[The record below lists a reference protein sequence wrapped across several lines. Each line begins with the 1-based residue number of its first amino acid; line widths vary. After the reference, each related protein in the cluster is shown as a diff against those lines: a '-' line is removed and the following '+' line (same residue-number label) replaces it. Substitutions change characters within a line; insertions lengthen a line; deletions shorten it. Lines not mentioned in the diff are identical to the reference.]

1 MSCCCHL
8 LCLCR
13 PEKNTSGLTTET
25 LKNSNDFPVME
36 KVVASITQDLIV
48 ATDGSTYSSSQWINL
63 RPGQTFLVDPKGYI
77 TGRLQPNR
85 PSVRPTPQDDMLIMG
100 SPKSY
105 AGSSQ
110 TPAHIRMSGMYGT
123 YDAVSH
129 DFVISPILDPVNRA
143 MATEFHL
150 TSLTDPGATGSEIGL
165 LELQDNMAA
174 DGTIDNSHRYSIDR
188 TTEKCNQLQLGY
200 YTSVGGVPPLGSGDE
215 SIPFPIGYGAL
226 GSFIRIESAPE
237 PTSSADWGA
246 ISTSYPLMRWQ
257 TPPSGT
263 SIDTYWVD
271 PGFSRFDLNTGTT
284 TVDAP
289 VSHLLGSAVAGWV
302 KVKFYFWDNVLNIVD
317 VGESGAFYKD
327 YYMDFRNPYPIPKIE
342 IHFDIIGR
350 PGLQRVVGIWMASDA
365 QITSGVDVEANYL
378 PARYIPWAYG
388 YQSSEPYWYTLALIP
403 GALSSPPSWTNT
415 ENYVY
420 KSKVYPAGSYV
431 VYPYTGS
438 RGNLDTYNIENLSWF
453 KADVNGVEV
462 TDRFGN
468 NKMNGWTHFNYGE
481 SDSLICVIFT
491 PFDSDH
497 IIVYESNGGSFN
509 KIFVDV
515 ADLPF
520 LSYFG
525 VTSAYKGYA
534 AIGHKNERN
543 HNGLIDF
550 NTIQI
555 RFGAY
560 DPYHDSS
567 AERWK
572 QFGVKRPASKADYD
586 AYVAAGILAGKT
598 LYELVP
604 PPYNPD
610 TIVHPK
616 DFFFFSQR
624 PMARISPS
632 SSDSAKLP
640 IDLQKITGPTT
651 TVDASADLPKIAKK
665 MYLQNAWPDETDD
678 KTGIT
683 GKYIARFN
691 LSDVLQKDGCV
702 LMGRYMGDISTL
714 IVRVMSDDLS
724 SYGPQFFPQYNG
736 IWDYPVSYPVS
747 PMPEKKG
754 QYRTFAC
761 PIDVD
766 SFDTHP
772 SDVYVYVEA
781 KYPLSQLILWVQ

>member
-8 LCLCR
+8 LCLCK
-13 PEKNTSGLTTET
+13 PKNNTTTGLVTKT
-25 LKNSNDFPVME
+25 LNNSNDSPVTE
-36 KVVASITQDLIV
+36 KVIASITQNLIV
-48 ATDGSTYSSSQWINL
+48 ATDGTTYPSSQWINL
-63 RPGQTFLVDPKGYI
+63 RPGQTFLVDPKNYI

-110 TPAHIRMSGMYGT
+110 TPAHTRLSGMYGT

-129 DFVISPILDPVNRA
+129 DFVISPILDSVNRA
-143 MATEFHL
+143 MVTEFHL
-150 TSLTDPGATGSEIGL
+150 TSFSIPNIEDSLVGL
-165 LELQDNMAA
+165 IPLQDNMAA
-174 DGTIDNSHRYSIDR
+174 DGAVDNSHRYSIDR
-188 TTEKCNQLQLGY
+188 TTEKCNQLQIGY
-200 YTSVGGVPPLGSGDE
+200 YTSVGGAPPLSSTDE
-215 SIPFPIGYGAL
+215 ALPFPL
-226 GSFIRIESAPE
+226 GFPTRPWVNIESAPE
-237 PTSSADWGA
+237 PMTAADWGV
-246 ISTSYPLMRWQ
+246 TPLSYPLMRWQ
-257 TPPSGT
+257 SIPSG
-263 SIDTYWVD
+263 SIDSYWVD
-271 PGFSRFDLNTGTT
+271 PGFSRFDLNTGVTT
-284 TVDAP
+284 LDTP
-289 VSHLLGSAVAGWV
+289 TSHFLGSSSIGWV
-302 KVKFYFWDNVLNIVD
+302 KIKFYFWNSGTGTVD
-317 VGESGAFYKD
+317 VGESGFYVKTYTSD
-327 YYMDFRNPYPIPKIE
+327 PRNPYPIPRIY
-342 IHFDIIGR
+342 IFFDIGI
-350 PGLQRVVGIWMASDA
+350 PGSYAVVDVWKAEDTQVA
-365 QITSGVDVEANYL
+365 SGVDVEQTYL
-378 PARYIPWAYG
+378 PPKYRPWAAG
-388 YQSSEPYWYTLALIP
+388 AQPLIPYFVTLALVP
-403 GALSSPPSWTNT
+403 GVLSPPPSWTNP

-420 KSKVYPAGSYV
+420 KSKTYTAGSYV

-438 RGNLDTYNIENLSWF
+438 RGDIDTYSIDSLSWF
-453 KADVNGVEV
+453 KATVNGVEV

-481 SDSLICVIFT
+481 SDSLICVIFI
-491 PFDSDH
+491 PFDSNH

-525 VTSAYKGYA
+525 LTSAYKGYA

-616 DFFFFSQR
+616 DFFFFSQK
-624 PMARISPS
+624 PWARISPS

-640 IDLQKITGPTT
+640 IDLRKVTGPTT
-651 TVDASADLPKIAKK
+651 AVDASADLPKIAKK

-683 GKYIARFN
+683 GKYIAKFN
-691 LSDVLQKDGCV
+691 LSDLMQKDGCV

-714 IVRVMSDDLS
+714 IIRVMSDDLS

-747 PMPEKKG
+747 PMAEKKG

-761 PIDVD
+761 PIDID

-772 SDVYVYVEA
+772 SDVYVYIEA

>member
-1 MSCCCHL
+1 MSCCCDI
-8 LCLCR
+8 LCGCK
-13 PEKNTSGLTTET
+13 PST
-25 LKNSNDFPVME
+25 KNSEDCPVVE
-36 KVVASITQDLIV
+36 KTVEYITQDFIV
-48 ATDGSTYSSSQWINL
+48 ATDGSTYPSRQSINL
-63 RPGQTFLVDPKGYI
+63 RPGETFLVDCKDYI
-77 TGRLQPNR
+77 TGKSQPDSQD
-85 PSVRPTPQDDMLIMG
+85 PKKIPQDDTLIMG
-100 SPKSY
+100 SSKTY

-110 TPAHIRMSGMYGT
+110 TPAHITMSGTYGS

-129 DFVISPILDPVNRA
+129 DFVVYPILDPSNRA
-143 MATEFHL
+143 MATDFHL
-150 TSLTDPGATGSEIGL
+150 TSLTDPGTTSSEIGL
-165 LELQDNMAA
+165 VRLEENMAA
-174 DGTIDNSHRYSIDR
+174 DGAIDNTHRYSIDMSA
-188 TTEKCNQLQLGY
+188 EKCNQLQIGY
-200 YTSVGGVPPLGSGDE
+200 YTSTGGVPPLGAGDE
-215 SIPFPIGYGAL
+215 SIPFPIGYGVL

-257 TPPSGT
+257 TPPSGS

-271 PGFSRFDLNTGTT
+271 PGFSRFDLNTGIA

-317 VGESGAFYKD
+317 VGESGAFYKT
-327 YYMDFRNPYPIPKIE
+327 YYMDFRNPFPIPKIE

-365 QITSGVDVEANYL
+365 EITSGVDVEANYL
-378 PARYIPWAYG
+378 PSRYRPWSSG
-388 YQSSEPYWYTLALIP
+388 YQASEPYWYTLALIP
-403 GALSSPPSWTNT
+403 GVLSPPPSWTNT

-420 KSKVYPAGSYV
+420 QSATYTAGSYI

-438 RGNLDTYNIENLSWF
+438 RGNLDTYGIENLTWF
-453 KADVNGVEV
+453 KAEVNGVEV

-468 NKMNGWTHFNYGE
+468 NKLNGWTHFNYGP
-481 SDSLICVIFT
+481 SDTLLCIIFV

-497 IIVYESNGGSFN
+497 IIVYESNGGSFR
-509 KIFVDV
+509 KVFVDI

-525 VTSAYKGYA
+525 LTSAYDGYG

-543 HNGLIDF
+543 HNGILDF

-567 AERWK
+567 AERWR

-586 AYVAAGILAGKT
+586 AYVAAGLISGKT

-604 PPYNPD
+604 PPYNIN
-610 TIVHPK
+610 TILHPK
-616 DFFFFSQR
+616 DFFFFGEHLS
-624 PMARISPS
+624 ARISSS

-640 IDLQKITGPTT
+640 IALQKITGPTT
-651 TVDASADLPKIAKK
+651 TVDASADIPKIAKK

-678 KTGIT
+678 KTSIT
-683 GKYIARFN
+683 GKYIAKFN
-691 LSDVLQKDGCV
+691 LSDIPQKDGCV

-714 IVRVMSDDLS
+714 IIKVMSDDLS
-724 SYGPQFFPQYNG
+724 SYGPQFAAGYNG
-736 IWDYPVSYPVS
+736 IWDYPVSYPVY
-747 PMPEKKG
+747 PKPENKG
-754 QYRTFAC
+754 QFRTFSC

-772 SDVYVYVEA
+772 SDLYVYVEA
-781 KYPLSQLILWVQ
+781 KYPLSQLILWTQ

>member
-1 MSCCCHL
+1 MSCCCDI
-8 LCLCR
+8 LCGCK
-13 PEKNTSGLTTET
+13 PKAKSTEDCPVVEKTVEY
-25 LKNSNDFPVME
+25 
-36 KVVASITQDLIV
+36 ITQDFIV
-48 ATDGSTYSSSQWINL
+48 ATDGSTYPSRQPINL
-63 RPGQTFLVDPKGYI
+63 RPGQTFLVDCKNYI

-85 PSVRPTPQDDMLIMG
+85 PSVGPAPQDDALIMG

-110 TPAHIRMSGMYGT
+110 TPAHIRLSDIYGEYEMVT
-123 YDAVSH
+123 H
-129 DFVISPILDPVNRA
+129 DFVVSPILDPINRG

-150 TSLTDPGATGSEIGL
+150 TSFSDPGTNDSLVGL
-165 LELQDNMAA
+165 ISLQDNMAA
-174 DGTIDNSHRYSIDR
+174 DGTIDGLHRYSIDR
-188 TTEKCNQLQLGY
+188 TTEKCNQLELGY
-200 YTSVGGVPPLGSGDE
+200 IVSDDYPPPPSGSNLL
-215 SIPFPIGYGAL
+215 PFPLTGP
-226 GSFIRIESAPE
+226 IRPWVSIESAPE
-237 PTSSADWGA
+237 PTTASDWGT
-246 ISTSYPLMRWQ
+246 IGLSYPLLRWD
-257 TPPSGT
+257 TMPSG
-263 SIDTYWVD
+263 SINAYWID
-271 PGFSRFDLNTGTT
+271 PRFSRFDLNTGTT
-284 TVDAP
+284 TLDPASTP
-289 VSHLLGSAVAGWV
+289 YLLGSSVIGWV
-302 KVKFYFWDNVLNIVD
+302 RLRFYFWNSGLGTVL
-317 VGESGAFYKD
+317 VGESAHYVKHYTSD
-327 YYMDFRNPYPIPKIE
+327 PRNPYPIPVIYLSFE
-342 IHFDIIGR
+342 IIGM
-350 PGLQRVVGIWMASDA
+350 PGWRGNIPIWIAEDQMVAK
-365 QITSGVDVEANYL
+365 GVDVEDNYL
-378 PARYIPWAYG
+378 PAQYKLLAPGDGPLIPYFM
-388 YQSSEPYWYTLALIP
+388 TLALVP
-403 GALSSPPSWTNT
+403 GVFSDPPDWTNT

-420 KSKVYPAGSYV
+420 KSKVYPAGSYI

-438 RGNLDTYNIENLSWF
+438 RGNLGTFNIDNLSWF
-453 KADVNGVEV
+453 KAEVNGIEV
-462 TDRFGN
+462 TDRLGN

-481 SDSLICVIFT
+481 SDNLICIIFT

-497 IIVYESNGGSFN
+497 IIIYESNGGSFN

-525 VTSAYKGYA
+525 LTSAYKGYCA
-534 AIGHKNERN
+534 LGHKNERN

-550 NTIQI
+550 NTAQV

-586 AYVAAGILAGKT
+586 AYVAAGILDGKT

-616 DFFFFSQR
+616 DFFFFSQK
-624 PMARISPS
+624 PWARISPS

-640 IDLQKITGPTT
+640 IDLMKVTGPTT
-651 TVDASADLPKIAKK
+651 AVDASADLPKIAKK

-683 GKYIARFN
+683 GKYIAKFN
-691 LSDVLQKDGCV
+691 LSDISQKDGCV

-714 IVRVMSDDLS
+714 IIRVMSDDLS

-747 PMPEKKG
+747 PMAEKKG

-761 PIDVD
+761 PIDID

-772 SDVYVYVEA
+772 SDVYVYLEA

>member
-129 DFVISPILDPVNRA
+129 DFVLYPTLDATNRA
-143 MATEFHL
+143 MGMEFHL
-150 TSLTDPGATGSEIGL
+150 TSLTDPGVSGSEIGL

-174 DGTIDNSHRYSIDR
+174 DGAIDNSHRYSIDR
-188 TTEKCNQLQLGY
+188 TAEKCNQLQIGSY
-200 YTSVGGVPPLGSGDE
+200 REDDFPTIDPMDVPV
-215 SIPFPIGYGAL
+215 PFPIGFG
-226 GSFIRIESAPE
+226 FPPPWINIEFAPE
-237 PTSSADWGA
+237 PTTAGDWGA
-246 ISTSYPLMRWQ
+246 IPLSYPLMRWQ
-257 TPPSGT
+257 SAPT
-263 SIDTYWVD
+263 SSVNTYWVD
-271 PGFSRFDLNTGTT
+271 PRFSRFNLDTGLVTLDT
-284 TVDAP
+284 ASEHV
-289 VSHLLGSAVAGWV
+289 VGSSLSGWV
-302 KVKFYFWDNVLNIVD
+302 KVKFYFWNSGLGVVE
-317 VGESGAFYKD
+317 VGESGFFVKTYSTD
-327 YYMDFRNPYPIPKIE
+327 VRNPFPIPRIY
-342 IHFDIIGR
+342 IFFDIGT
-350 PGLQRVVGIWMASDA
+350 PGVYGVIDIWKATDP
-365 QITSGVDVEANYL
+365 QIASGVDVEANYL
-378 PARYIPWAYG
+378 PAQYRLWAAG
-388 YQSSEPYWYTLALIP
+388 AQPPEPYFVTGAIIP
-403 GALSSPPSWTNT
+403 GVLSPPPSWTNT

-525 VTSAYKGYA
+525 ITSAYKGYA

-691 LSDVLQKDGCV
+691 LSDIPQKDGCV

-724 SYGPQFFPQYNG
+724 SYGPQFLPQYNG

>member
-13 PEKNTSGLTTET
+13 PEKPT
-25 LKNSNDFPVME
+25 KKSNDCPVVE
-36 KVVASITQDLIV
+36 KVVASITQNLIV
-48 ATDGSTYSSSQWINL
+48 ATDGSTYPSSQWINL
-63 RPGQTFLVDPKGYI
+63 RPGQTFLVDCKNYI

-110 TPAHIRMSGMYGT
+110 TPAHINMSGMYGA

-129 DFVISPILDPVNRA
+129 DFIISPILDPVNRA
-143 MATEFHL
+143 MGTEFHL
-150 TSLTDPGATGSEIGL
+150 TSLTDPGVSGSEIGL

-174 DGTIDNSHRYSIDR
+174 DSTIDNSHRYSIDR
-188 TTEKCNQLQLGY
+188 TAEKCNQLQIGY
-200 YTSVGGVPPLGSGDE
+200 YTEDDFPAITPGDE
-215 SIPFPIGYGAL
+215 SLPFPIGFGYPKPWVNIN
-226 GSFIRIESAPE
+226 FAPE
-237 PTSSADWGA
+237 PTTAADWGV
-246 ISTSYPLMRWQ
+246 TPLSYPLMRWQ
-257 TPPSGT
+257 TMPSG
-263 SIDTYWVD
+263 SINTYWVD
-271 PGFSRFDLNTGTT
+271 PRFSRFDLNTGVATL
-284 TVDAP
+284 DAAS
-289 VSHLLGSAVAGWV
+289 SHVLGSSQVGWV
-302 KVKFYFWDNVLNIVD
+302 KIKFYFWNSATSTVD
-317 VGESGAFYKD
+317 VGESGFYVKT
-327 YYMDFRNPYPIPKIE
+327 YSTDFRNPFPIPSIY
-342 IHFDIIGR
+342 IFFDIGT
-350 PGLQRVVGIWMASDA
+350 PGVYGVIGIWKADDP
-365 QITSGVDVEANYL
+365 QIASGVDVEANYL
-378 PARYIPWAYG
+378 PARYRPWAAG
-388 YQSSEPYWYTLALIP
+388 AQPPIPYFVTLALVP
-403 GALSSPPSWTNT
+403 GALSPPPDWTNT

-438 RGNLDTYNIENLSWF
+438 RGNIDTYNIENLSWF
-453 KADVNGVEV
+453 KATVNGVEV

-525 VTSAYKGYA
+525 ITSAYKGYA

-543 HNGLIDF
+543 HNGFIDF

-665 MYLQNAWPDETDD
+665 MYFQNAWPDETDD

-683 GKYIARFN
+683 GKYIAKFS
-691 LSDVLQKDGCV
+691 LSDIPQKDGCV
-702 LMGRYMGDISTL
+702 LMGRYMGDINTL